1 MHTTFKTTLAQNL
14 HVSLAMAL
22 LFILALFAGGCQT
35 TVQVQSRFDPKPAEA
50 ALLAGTNTIK
60 GSAFMRKKSG
70 TVVSAAG
77 EVVYLIPATPYAEE
91 RFSKLFPR
99 GKLNPATGTRATEQT
114 DPDYA
119 RLMRTTKADKGGSFA
134 FENVK
139 PGLWFVS
146 TRVTWQEP
154 RESLP
159 SGGAIYDRIEI
170 KGQDQVVEVIISGN

>member
-1 MHTTFKTTLAQNL
+1 MHATFKTATLATIFL
-14 HVSLAMAL
+14 GGVL
-22 LFILALFAGGCQT
+22 LGACQT

-50 ALLAGTNTIK
+50 ALQAGTNTIK
-60 GSAFMRKKSG
+60 GSAFMRKRSG
-70 TVVSAAG
+70 VIVPAAG

-91 RFSKLFPR
+91 RFTKLFPR
-99 GKLNPATGTRATEQT
+99 GKLNPATGARAAEQT

-119 RLMRTTKADKGGSFA
+119 RLMRTTKANKAGSFE

-139 PGLWFVS
+139 PGSWFVS
-146 TRVTWQEP
+146 TRVTWYEV

-170 KGQDQVVEVIISGN
+170 KGQDQVVEVIVSGN

>member
-1 MHTTFKTTLAQNL
+1 MRATFKTETLATF
-14 HVSLAMAL
+14 L
-22 LFILALFAGGCQT
+22 LGATLLGACQT

-70 TVVSAAG
+70 TVVPAAG
-77 EVVYLIPATPYAEE
+77 EVVYLIPATPYADE
-91 RFSKLFPR
+91 RFAKLFPR
-99 GKLNPATGTRATEQT
+99 GKLNPATGARATEQT

-119 RLMRTTKADKGGSFA
+119 RLMRTTKANKTGSFE

-139 PGLWFVS
+139 PGSWYVS
-146 TRVTWQEP
+146 TRVTWYEP

-170 KGQDQVVEVIISGN
+170 NGQDQVVEVIVSGN

>member
-1 MHTTFKTTLAQNL
+1 MHTPFKTMT
-14 HVSLAMAL
+14 VAL
-22 LFILALFAGGCQT
+22 CLLLGACQT

-70 TVVSAAG
+70 TVVPAAG
-77 EVVYLIPATPYAEE
+77 ELVYLIPATPYAEE
-91 RFSKLFPR
+91 RFAKLFPR
-99 GKLNPATGTRATEQT
+99 GKLNPAAGARATEQT

-119 RLMRTTKADKGGSFA
+119 RLMRTTKANKAGSFD

-139 PGLWFVS
+139 AGSWFVS
-146 TRVTWQEP
+146 TRVTWNEP

-159 SGGAIYDRIEI
+159 SGGAIYDRVEI
-170 KGQDQVVEVIISGN
+170 KGQDQVVEVIVSGN